1 MNKKIVSKF
10 LIAVITYNFS
20 SCILHLY
27 VTKPEPIVMSV
38 HILISIVHSE
48 QKCTLL
54 VQTVLVLSGNE
65 AVGKSGNGN

>member
-27 VTKPEPIVMSV
+27 VIKPEPIVMSV
-38 HILISIVHSE
+38 HILISIV
-48 QKCTLL
+48 
-54 VQTVLVLSGNE
+54 N
-65 AVGKSGNGN
+65 KSLRITSADCFGS